1 MQSRFRNVYSG
12 QAIAIVM
19 VILVVASVLGVSLYS
34 RTLKGN
40 QSVVDKQDSDASLEQ
55 VDIILDLIASEASFE
70 TLSGLVEEADTLPI
84 EYKDLNTFATDA
96 NIDPS
101 ILTTVPWCEES
112 AEGTSAS
119 SLKIALGITDPS
131 EKIDVTEGNDRTFNF
146 EGTSGLSSC
155 APLRIYFYSAGGSE
169 SVFTIKKIYMD
180 SNDNVKDYSEND
192 ILAYCV
198 SENGTCSEETVSP
211 TSSLEEVIGS
221 GDYIDVSLG
230 ASGAYELKE
239 IKIIALK
246 GDISTSFEKPVCD
259 ALDNVNLSYVKIN
272 VGVNCFGSYR
282 EKQMIF
288 PSTWN
293 LGYST
298 IFDYTIY
305 NNGELRPSR

>member
-146 EGTSGLSSC
+146 EGTSIDTGCQLPVTVNLGGSSQ
-155 APLRIYFYSAGGSE
+155 AVFAVKRIYMNSSGE
-169 SVFTIKKIYMD
+169 
-180 SNDNVKDYSEND
+180 VKDYAEED
-192 ILAYCV
+192 MKAYCV
-198 SENGTCSEETVSP
+198 SENGTCTDGSVEP
-211 TSSLEEVIGS
+211 IDSLEQIGTGDTINIEIEDVGSYDLAEV
-221 GDYIDVSLG
+221 
-230 ASGAYELKE
+230 
-239 IKIIALK
+239 KIITLK
-246 GDISTSFEKPVCD
+246 GIISTSFGEPTCSIED
-259 ALDNVNLSYVKIN
+259 LNLSYIKIN
-272 VGVNCFGSYR
+272 VGVNCSGSYR
-282 EKQMIF
+282 EKQMVF
-288 PSTWN
+288 PSMRN

-305 NNGELRPSR
+305 NNGVLRPR